1 MPTIEVTVVYSPA
14 SRVVQEVV
22 LQLPEGS
29 TVAQALA
36 ATAWFGPHPGALAEA
51 TPHFSIWGRR
61 TTPEH
66 ILHHGDRLEGLRP
79 LKVDPKEARRQ
90 RFVQQGSRA
99 AGLFARRRAGAKP
112 GY

>member
-36 ATAWFGPHPGALAEA
+36 ATAWFGPHPG
-51 TPHFSIWGRR
+51 
-61 TTPEH
+61 
-66 ILHHGDRLEGLRP
+66 
-79 LKVDPKEARRQ
+79 
-90 RFVQQGSRA
+90 
-99 AGLFARRRAGAKP
+99 
-112 GY
+112 